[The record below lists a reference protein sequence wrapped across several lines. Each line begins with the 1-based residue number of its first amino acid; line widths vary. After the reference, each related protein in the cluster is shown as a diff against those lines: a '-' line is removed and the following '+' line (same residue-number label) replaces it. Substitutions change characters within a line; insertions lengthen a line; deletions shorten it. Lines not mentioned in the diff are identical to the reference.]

1 MNNNY
6 AEIANALPHD
16 TAVTTNSNYATT
28 GGIEL
33 LKPVVTPVTSNP
45 LYAGLQAE
53 ENIYQPDTNLS
64 VSLSA
69 QKVNKSA
76 YNDIS
81 ELPVAADFKGLYN
94 DIALHP
100 RRSSLTNTEEKEYS
114 NM

>member
-1 MNNNY
+1 M
-6 AEIANALPHD
+6 
-16 TAVTTNSNYATT
+16 TTNSNYATT

-33 LKPVVTPVTSNP
+33 LKPEVTAVTSNP

-53 ENIYQPDTNLS
+53 ENIYQPDPNLS

-69 QKVNKSA
+69 QKINKSV

-81 ELPVAADFKGLYN
+81 ELPVAADFRGLYN

-100 RRSSLTNTEEKEYS
+100 SKPSPTNLEEKEYS